1 MLYSACFSRLRLLR
15 FDQSSLA
22 MEEVL
27 IQGDTAGAAASPPC
41 PFDAARREPPLPRH
55 AATVLAPAWRRPVGA
70 AAPAPRRLRV
80 CPYVDKNQEATT
92 MEDIAAHREAPRRP
106 IPQGRRLVA
115 MSWLKLLVPHASR
128 IPPWPNPTP
137 MARTPTPTPPS
148 PALVPSSPAI
158 AAVAHPRHPGSKRR
172 CRRPS
177 RRENRGAPRRLR
189 LQSLPPLGSATF
201 DEEGEEHRARQA
213 GGPN

>member
-1 MLYSACFSRLRLLR
+1 
-15 FDQSSLA
+15 
-22 MEEVL
+22 
-27 IQGDTAGAAASPPC
+27 
-41 PFDAARREPPLPRH
+41 
-55 AATVLAPAWRRPVGA
+55 
-70 AAPAPRRLRV
+70 
-80 CPYVDKNQEATT
+80 
-92 MEDIAAHREAPRRP
+92 MEDIAAHREAPCRP

-148 PALVPSSPAI
+148 PALVPTSSAI

-172 CRRPS
+172 CCRPS

-201 DEEGEEHRARQA
+201 DADGEVHRARQA
-213 GGPN
+213 GGPS